1 MAYEEVE
8 TPQPGPWAADLAEY
22 FQDEEALAAAD
33 RYMREK
39 QQPRMTELEQGHK
52 QWNDLL
58 ESVRQDPR
66 GEMKSMMDE
75 LFGADVADR
84 FDTLF
89 EDAAPAEA
97 AKAVEQ
103 VAEAAGAQLSQEQ
116 QDLLDW
122 AKAKRQ
128 AEADEAT
135 RASQQSEYDQAKAGM
150 REAHPDLSD
159 EDMELID
166 PFIGAAGGDTERAYS
181 IWQSY
186 QSKFRERHGVAA
198 PEPAP
203 TPEAPAVLGDQA
215 ATAATPPVDKK
226 YTKWGDIDAA
236 FDDWQNEQRA
246 GDPPPVL

>member
-1 MAYEEVE
+1 MPDEVA
-8 TPQPGPWAADLAEY
+8 TPQPGPWSTDLAEY

-39 QQPRMTELEQGHK
+39 QQPRMTSLEEGYNN
-52 QWNDLL
+52 WNNLL
-58 ESVRQDPR
+58 ESVRNDPR

-89 EDAAPAEA
+89 EDATPAEA
-97 AKAVEQ
+97 ADAVEE
-103 VAEAAGAQLSQEQ
+103 VATATGTQLSPEQ
-116 QDLLDW
+116 QELLDW

-128 AEADEAT
+128 AEADEAA
-135 RASQQSEYDQAKAGM
+135 RATQQSEYDQAKAGM
-150 REAHPDLSD
+150 REAHPDLTD

-166 PFIGAAGGDTERAYS
+166 PFIGAAGGDTERAYG

-186 QSKFRERHGVAA
+186 QSKFRERHGVAEPT
-198 PEPAP
+198 PEP

-215 ATAATPPVDKK
+215 ATAATPPTQTK
-226 YTKWGDIDAA
+226 YTSWSDMDRA